1 MKNLA
6 IWRNSTGAALALL
19 LCVTAYAQEASGSAD
34 TAAAAAP
41 AASAPAAA
49 DTAPATTATAPAAA
63 PAAPVAVPAASALP
77 EIQRKNGIEYITGG
91 IGIDE
96 SRAMQ
101 FEAEHWPLL
110 ITMAEITRGQSR
122 AVWVANVDVSIS
134 TRQDKPIIDFR
145 SNGPLALVR
154 LEAGKY
160 TIRAR
165 FNGVEEKRDFMVMAG
180 MSQKLTVL
188 WKTEPR

>member
-6 IWRNSTGAALALL
+6 VWKNLIGVVLAALFCANAPAEEVTGAAP
-19 LCVTAYAQEASGSAD
+19 SAAPAVV
-34 TAAAAAP
+34 TAAAAA
-41 AASAPAAA
+41 AP
-49 DTAPATTATAPAAA
+49 
-63 PAAPVAVPAASALP
+63 SALP
-77 EIQRKNGIEYITGG
+77 EVQRRNGIDYITGG

-96 SRAMQ
+96 SRAIQ
-101 FEAEHWPLL
+101 SEAERWPLL

-134 TRQDKPIIDFR
+134 TAQDEPVIDFR
-145 SNGPLALVR
+145 SGGPLALVR

-165 FNGVEEKRDFMVMAG
+165 FNGVEEKRNFAIMAG
-180 MSQKLTVL
+180 MSQKLTL
-188 WKTEPR
+188 IWKSEPR